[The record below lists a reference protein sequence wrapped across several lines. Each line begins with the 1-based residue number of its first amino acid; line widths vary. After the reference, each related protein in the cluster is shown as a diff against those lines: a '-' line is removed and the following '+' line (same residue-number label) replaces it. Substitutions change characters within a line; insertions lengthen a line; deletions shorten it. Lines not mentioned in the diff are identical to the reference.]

1 MLMDIIEPWVVK
13 MVGEAV
19 GHQSQQVVG
28 LLLLLHGICSD
39 VKSNI
44 LSVCTICVQ
53 FDVIVAVHACEEER
67 AIIVDVPIGALWPPI
82 SPLINKVFTA
92 QWSGCSAFAS

>member
-19 GHQSQQVVG
+19 GYQSQQVVG
-28 LLLLLHGICSD
+28 LLLLLH
-39 VKSNI
+39 
-44 LSVCTICVQ
+44 LSVCAICVQ

-67 AIIVDVPIGALWPPI
+67 AILLMY
-82 SPLINKVFTA
+82 PLVHFGP
-92 QWSGCSAFAS
+92 QFPH